1 MNPSVEAAEPL
12 ENYKLK
18 VYFNNGEVK
27 EFDVTPFLDKG
38 IFVELRDKEYFSK
51 VSVAFGAVQWPNE
64 QDFSNDT
71 LYLLGV
77 DAQSAA

>member
-1 MNPSVEAAEPL
+1 MNPYVESAEPL

-18 VYFNNGEVK
+18 VHFDNGEVK
-27 EFDVTPFLDKG
+27 EFNVEPFLDKG
-38 IFVELRDKEYFSK
+38 IFVELKDEEYFAQ

-71 LYLLGV
+71 LYLLG
-77 DAQSAA
+77 SPSTT

>member
-1 MNPSVEAAEPL
+1 MNPHVQAAEPM

-18 VYFNNGEVK
+18 VHFDNGEMK
-27 EFDVTPFLDKG
+27 EFDVQPYLDKG
-38 IFVELRDKEYFSK
+38 IFVELKDESYFSQ

-71 LYLLGV
+71 LYLLE
-77 DAQSAA
+77 SPYLT

>member
-1 MNPSVEAAEPL
+1 MNPNFEAAEAL

-18 VYFNNGEVK
+18 VHFDNGEVK
-27 EFDVTPFLDKG
+27 EFDVGPFLDKG
-38 IFVELRDKEYFSK
+38 IFVELKDEDYFSQ

-71 LYLLGV
+71 LYLLGLP
-77 DAQSAA
+77 SAA

>member
-12 ENYKLK
+12 DNYKLK
-18 VYFNNGEVK
+18 IHFDNGEVK
-27 EFDVTPFLDKG
+27 VFDVAPFLDKG
-38 IFVELRDKEYFSK
+38 IFVELKDKVYFSK

-77 DAQSAA
+77 DIQSAA

>member
-1 MNPSVEAAEPL
+1 MNPTVEAAEAL

-18 VYFNNGEVK
+18 VHFDNGEVK
-27 EFDVTPFLDKG
+27 EFDVAPFLDKG
-38 IFVELRDKEYFSK
+38 IFVELKDENYFSQ

-71 LYLLGV
+71 LYLLGHP
-77 DAQSAA
+77 SAT

>member
-1 MNPSVEAAEPL
+1 MNPYVESAEPL

-18 VYFNNGEVK
+18 VHFDNGEVK
-27 EFDVTPFLDKG
+27 EFNVEPFLDKG
-38 IFVELRDKEYFSK
+38 IFVELKDEEYFAQ

-71 LYLLGV
+71 LYLLG
-77 DAQSAA
+77 SPSST